1 MVYFLLGAVGLYQTI
16 RKAKIP
22 LKVAFLFLFF
32 FESTAM
38 WGKILTLDNLQR
50 RGKWCW
56 LIVVSYVSKV
66 GRVLIIF
73 WCLVSIAGNYGI
85 WFCVYLECSGLC
97 PSVVHLLVCWRQHFG
112 KFRNG
117 KSWKAIPL
125 CFMWAIWLERNRR
138 AFEGLERLTTE
149 LKKLGL

>member
-50 RGKWCW
+50 RGKWYW
-56 LIVVSYVSKV
+56 LIVVSYARKV

-73 WCLVSIAGNYGI
+73 
-85 WFCVYLECSGLC
+85 
-97 PSVVHLLVCWRQHFG
+97 
-112 KFRNG
+112 
-117 KSWKAIPL
+117 
-125 CFMWAIWLERNRR
+125 
-138 AFEGLERLTTE
+138 
-149 LKKLGL
+149 